1 MNGPLC
7 KGLYAVLILFQ
18 SFGWSKTFLIRK
30 TLIATI
36 IPFIQHSFVDW
47 FSFFFSY
54 DRISIFE
61 ISCVPIFRQN
71 AQHYFFWTKF
81 AQKWILRLEI
91 QKTNVW
97 KRISI
102 FEILCVPI
110 FRQNGLLWLLGPNLP
125 KNGFW
130 GPSFKNL
137 SRDSESEPLK
147 NYVSKFSV
155 K

>member
-1 MNGPLC
+1 MQC
-7 KGLYAVLILFQ
+7 WYRFKVLVEAKRFDKKDFDCNNNPIYP
-18 SFGWSKTFLIRK
+18 TFFCWLVQ
-30 TLIATI
+30 
-36 IPFIQHSFVDW
+36 F
-47 FSFFFSY
+47 FFFSY

-110 FRQNGLLWLLGPNLP
+110 FRQNGPLWLLGPNLP